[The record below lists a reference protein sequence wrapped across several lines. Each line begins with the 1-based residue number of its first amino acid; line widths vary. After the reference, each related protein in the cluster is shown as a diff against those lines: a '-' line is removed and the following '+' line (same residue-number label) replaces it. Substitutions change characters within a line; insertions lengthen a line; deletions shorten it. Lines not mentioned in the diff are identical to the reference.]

1 MTDITNSGF
10 IPEKKTVC
18 ALGLFDGVHRGHQLI
33 ITTAVKKAQSLD
45 GHSAVFCFKTDTV
58 TSKGH
63 DGRIEML
70 MSDYGWD
77 LQKSMDVLYSSET
90 FAKLEDERSGLYYQ
104 GAIYVY
110 SFLKQEIEKGTID

>member
-1 MTDITNSGF
+1 MNK
-10 IPEKKTVC
+10 EKQFLVES
-18 ALGLFDGVHRGHQLI
+18 LGKEL
-33 ITTAVKKAQSLD
+33 
-45 GHSAVFCFKTDTV
+45 
-58 TSKGH
+58 
-63 DGRIEML
+63 IEML
-70 MSDYGWD
+70 MIDYGWD

>member
-1 MTDITNSGF
+1 MNK
-10 IPEKKTVC
+10 EKQFLVES
-18 ALGLFDGVHRGHQLI
+18 LGKEL
-33 ITTAVKKAQSLD
+33 
-45 GHSAVFCFKTDTV
+45 
-58 TSKGH
+58 
-63 DGRIEML
+63 IEML

-110 SFLKQEIEKGTID
+110 SFLKQEIKKITNNKNPITPVVTKDSINSL

>member
-1 MTDITNSGF
+1 
-10 IPEKKTVC
+10 
-18 ALGLFDGVHRGHQLI
+18 
-33 ITTAVKKAQSLD
+33 
-45 GHSAVFCFKTDTV
+45 
-58 TSKGH
+58 
-63 DGRIEML
+63 ML
-70 MSDYGWD
+70 MSDYGRD

>member
-1 MTDITNSGF
+1 MNK
-10 IPEKKTVC
+10 EKQFLVES
-18 ALGLFDGVHRGHQLI
+18 LGKEL
-33 ITTAVKKAQSLD
+33 
-45 GHSAVFCFKTDTV
+45 
-58 TSKGH
+58 
-63 DGRIEML
+63 IEML

-110 SFLKQEIEKGTID
+110 SFLKQEIERGLLIKIKYSPIIQTADMCA

>member
-1 MTDITNSGF
+1 MNK
-10 IPEKKTVC
+10 EKQFLVES
-18 ALGLFDGVHRGHQLI
+18 LGKEL
-33 ITTAVKKAQSLD
+33 
-45 GHSAVFCFKTDTV
+45 
-58 TSKGH
+58 
-63 DGRIEML
+63 IEML
-70 MSDYGWD
+70 MSDYGWV

>member
-1 MTDITNSGF
+1 MNK
-10 IPEKKTVC
+10 EKQFLVES
-18 ALGLFDGVHRGHQLI
+18 LGKEL
-33 ITTAVKKAQSLD
+33 
-45 GHSAVFCFKTDTV
+45 
-58 TSKGH
+58 
-63 DGRIEML
+63 IEML

-90 FAKLEDERSGLYYQ
+90 FTKLEDERSGLYYQ

>member
-1 MTDITNSGF
+1 MNK
-10 IPEKKTVC
+10 EKQFLVES
-18 ALGLFDGVHRGHQLI
+18 LGKEL
-33 ITTAVKKAQSLD
+33 
-45 GHSAVFCFKTDTV
+45 
-58 TSKGH
+58 
-63 DGRIEML
+63 IEML

-77 LQKSMDVLYSSET
+77 LQKSMDVLYPSET

>member
-1 MTDITNSGF
+1 MNK
-10 IPEKKTVC
+10 EKQFLVES
-18 ALGLFDGVHRGHQLI
+18 LGKEL
-33 ITTAVKKAQSLD
+33 
-45 GHSAVFCFKTDTV
+45 
-58 TSKGH
+58 
-63 DGRIEML
+63 IEML

-77 LQKSMDVLYSSET
+77 LQKSKDVLYSSET

>member
-1 MTDITNSGF
+1 MNK
-10 IPEKKTVC
+10 EKQFLVES
-18 ALGLFDGVHRGHQLI
+18 LGKEL
-33 ITTAVKKAQSLD
+33 
-45 GHSAVFCFKTDTV
+45 
-58 TSKGH
+58 
-63 DGRIEML
+63 IEML

-77 LQKSMDVLYSSET
+77 LQNSMDVLYSSET